1 MFYKL
6 YILAY
11 FDQKNSKYQMLGNTF
26 KLIFPGVIVNLTLVL
41 GNLKNIENAF
51 LLNRSKNQVPILFD
65 TS

>member
-1 MFYKL
+1 
-6 YILAY
+6 
-11 FDQKNSKYQMLGNTF
+11 MLGNTF